1 MKITITYDN
10 EHIEATRE
18 GAVTLENETQAL
30 LTVLL
35 NSNLTAIANA
45 PKNASQ
51 SLRELIYDNLNIAF
65 ANILENI
72 IPDDE
77 TFLGNLTA
85 EAILKAENE
94 LIDKKYRSLKK
105 KPKPKQPSEKKCK
118 QTS

>member
-1 MKITITYDN
+1 MKITITYDKD
-10 EHIEATRE
+10 HIEAERE

-30 LTVLL
+30 LTLLL
-35 NSNLTAIANA
+35 NTNLNAIANA
-45 PKNASQ
+45 PKNISQ

-94 LIDKKYRSLKK
+94 LIDKKYCSLKK
-105 KPKPKQPSEKKCK
+105 PTKKKCK
-118 QTS
+118 TN